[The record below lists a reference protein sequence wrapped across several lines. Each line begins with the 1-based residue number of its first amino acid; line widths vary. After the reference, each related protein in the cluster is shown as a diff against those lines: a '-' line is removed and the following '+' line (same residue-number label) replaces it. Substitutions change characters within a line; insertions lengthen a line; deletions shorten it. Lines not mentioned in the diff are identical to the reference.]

1 LSTQAS
7 SSQTFSF
14 RHYLATIGSSNLAMG
29 LHAVLYP
36 WLVVGVL
43 EESPSRLGL
52 AQLAVLLPNLLF
64 ILPGGV
70 ISDRRHRGSWLAQLY
85 MLYTLPIALLLGA
98 IIYDQL
104 TFTVLIL
111 FGMAF
116 GTVSAFVQPA
126 RESLLGYA
134 SQTLMHQAVAKVV
147 MIQFIAQGIGFAIAG
162 QLEGLGLA
170 VMLILQLGLFFLSS
184 VLIKRSHP
192 EMVADKSIVPDDV
205 MDELLPTEKLPPR
218 KSLSELRAGFA
229 LFTSDKTLLH
239 LLLLVSATGFLAFG
253 VYLVGMPLLARE
265 GYQGGAGLFAL
276 MQVSFTLGIVAANFS
291 VSRQKD
297 TFKRPGRLMIISF
310 LGRGSLVFFIALL
323 PNFWLLF
330 PIIFA
335 WGAFSGLSMTLGR
348 TILHNQVPHSHR
360 SRAASVYQ
368 LCLFGGAPLGAWV
381 CGYAIEHTG
390 LAPTFAVIAV
400 LTLLV
405 SVLAAAFSPLWSLRA
420 KEPATDH

>member
-1 LSTQAS
+1 
-7 SSQTFSF
+7 
-14 RHYLATIGSSNLAMG
+14 
-29 LHAVLYP
+29 VL
-36 WLVVGVL
+36 L
-43 EESPSRLGL
+43 ESPSRLGL

-85 MLYTLPIALLLGA
+85 LLYTLPIAFLLAA
-98 IIYDQL
+98 IIYEQL

-111 FGMAF
+111 FGMVY

-147 MIQFIAQGIGFAIAG
+147 MIQFIAQGVGFAIAG
-162 QLEGLGLA
+162 QLDTLGLA
-170 VMLILQLGLFFLSS
+170 ALLIVQLLMFLVSS

-192 EMVADKSIVPDDV
+192 ELVADESIVPAEIIDK
-205 MDELLPTEKLPPR
+205 PAPR
-218 KSLSELRAGFA
+218 ESLRELRAGFA
-229 LFTSDKTLLH
+229 LFTTDKTLLH

-276 MQVSFTLGIVAANFS
+276 MQVTFTLGIVAANFS

-297 TFKRPGRLMIISF
+297 TFKRPGRLMIVSF
-310 LGRGSLVFFIALL
+310 LGRGSLVFLIALL

-368 LCLFGGAPLGAWV
+368 LCLFGGAPLGAWF
-381 CGYAIEHTG
+381 CGFAIEHAG
-390 LAPTFAVIAV
+390 LAPTFAVIAG

-405 SVLAAAFSPLWSLRA
+405 SVLAAAFSPLWSLKAA
-420 KEPATDH
+420 KSD

>member
-1 LSTQAS
+1 
-7 SSQTFSF
+7 
-14 RHYLATIGSSNLAMG
+14 MG

-43 EESPSRLGL
+43 NESPSRLGL

-70 ISDRRHRGSWLAQLY
+70 ISDRRHRGSWLSRLY

-104 TFTVLIL
+104 SFTVLIL

-126 RESLLGYA
+126 RESLLGYT

-162 QLEGLGLA
+162 QLEGFGLA
-170 VMLILQLGLFFLSS
+170 VMLGLQLLMFLCSS
-184 VLIKRSHP
+184 MLIKRSHP
-192 EMVADKSIVPDDV
+192 ELVADKSDTDASVPV
-205 MDELLPTEKLPPR
+205 ELMDKPAPRESLAELH
-218 KSLSELRAGFA
+218 AGFA
-229 LFTSDKTLLH
+229 LFTSDKILLH

-253 VYLVGMPLLARE
+253 VYLVGMPLLAQQ

-310 LGRGSLVFFIALL
+310 LGRGTLVFFIALL

-381 CGYAIEHTG
+381 CGFAIEHTG
-390 LAPTFAVIAV
+390 LAPTFAVIAL

-405 SVLAAAFSPLWSLRA
+405 SALAAAFSPLWGLRA
-420 KEPATDH
+420 KEAETVTGH

>member
-1 LSTQAS
+1 
-7 SSQTFSF
+7 
-14 RHYLATIGSSNLAMG
+14 MG

-43 EESPSRLGL
+43 NESPSRLGL

-70 ISDRRHRGSWLAQLY
+70 ISDRRHRGSWLSQLY

-111 FGMAF
+111 FGMVF

-170 VMLILQLGLFFLSS
+170 LMLILQLAMFLLSS
-184 VLIKRSHP
+184 VLIRRSHP
-192 EMVADKSIVPDDV
+192 EMAADETVVSVEVIDKATSV
-205 MDELLPTEKLPPR
+205 EKLPPG
-218 KSLSELRAGFA
+218 KSLAELRAGFA

-291 VSRQKD
+291 VSRQKN

-310 LGRGSLVFFIALL
+310 LGRGTLVFFIALL

-381 CGYAIEHTG
+381 CGYAIEHAG
-390 LAPTFAVIAV
+390 LTPTFAVIAL

-405 SVLAAAFSPLWSLRA
+405 SIVAAAFSPLWSLKA
-420 KEPATDH
+420 KEPATD

>member
-1 LSTQAS
+1 
-7 SSQTFSF
+7 
-14 RHYLATIGSSNLAMG
+14 M
-29 LHAVLYP
+29 
-36 WLVVGVL
+36 
-43 EESPSRLGL
+43 
-52 AQLAVLLPNLLF
+52 
-64 ILPGGV
+64 
-70 ISDRRHRGSWLAQLY
+70 DK
-85 MLYTLPIALLLGA
+85 
-98 IIYDQL
+98 
-104 TFTVLIL
+104 
-111 FGMAF
+111 
-116 GTVSAFVQPA
+116 PA
-126 RESLLGYA
+126 PRE
-134 SQTLMHQAVAKVV
+134 
-147 MIQFIAQGIGFAIAG
+147 
-162 QLEGLGLA
+162 
-170 VMLILQLGLFFLSS
+170 
-184 VLIKRSHP
+184 
-192 EMVADKSIVPDDV
+192 
-205 MDELLPTEKLPPR
+205 
-218 KSLSELRAGFA
+218 SLSELRAGFA

-310 LGRGSLVFFIALL
+310 LGRGTLVFFIALL

-405 SVLAAAFSPLWSLRA
+405 SVLAAAFSPLWSLKA
-420 KEPATDH
+420 KEPSIGPPTTDPTTDH

>member
-1 LSTQAS
+1 
-7 SSQTFSF
+7 
-14 RHYLATIGSSNLAMG
+14 MG

-43 EESPSRLGL
+43 NESPSRLGL

-70 ISDRRHRGSWLAQLY
+70 ISDRRHRGSWLSQLY

-111 FGMAF
+111 FGMVF

-170 VMLILQLGLFFLSS
+170 VMLVLQLLMFLASS

-192 EMVADKSIVPDDV
+192 EMAPAEPLTSGEEPSADETLSTEP
-205 MDELLPTEKLPPR
+205 MDKLAPR
-218 KSLSELRAGFA
+218 ESLSELRAGFA

-310 LGRGSLVFFIALL
+310 LGRGTLVFFIALL

-390 LAPTFAVIAV
+390 LAPTFAVIAL

-405 SVLAAAFSPLWSLRA
+405 SIVAAAFSPLWSLKA
-420 KEPATDH
+420 KAAAID

>member
-1 LSTQAS
+1 
-7 SSQTFSF
+7 
-14 RHYLATIGSSNLAMG
+14 MG

-43 EESPSRLGL
+43 NESPSRLGL

-70 ISDRRHRGSWLAQLY
+70 ISDRRHRGSWLSQLY

-111 FGMAF
+111 FGMVF

-170 VMLILQLGLFFLSS
+170 VMLVLQLLMFLASS

-192 EMVADKSIVPDDV
+192 EMAPAEPLTGEPLAGEEPSAGKELAADETLSAES
-205 MDELLPTEKLPPR
+205 MDKPAPR
-218 KSLSELRAGFA
+218 ESLSELRAGFA

-310 LGRGSLVFFIALL
+310 LGRGTLVFFIALL

-390 LAPTFAVIAV
+390 LAPTFAVIAL

-405 SVLAAAFSPLWSLRA
+405 SIVAAAFSPLWSLKA
-420 KEPATDH
+420 KAAAID